1 MAAFSTKGM
10 TVWLEDDDAAAVT
23 PVNITS
29 ATPAKPT
36 VVTLETFPA
45 GMKVGSLVLVQAT
58 GVESLD
64 GNTFNVSAIDATAK
78 TITLA
83 GSDATGENI
92 TAGTV
97 SDVTGSFL
105 EFCVASLDRQQEPAA
120 SISVGTTCDPQAQIA
135 GEPSAGTVAVTGFV
149 DYSSAGFLEFME
161 AVDDGKPRDL
171 VVRLPDTAGGGTIV
185 FHDVTASGFSETFA
199 VNAAASWT
207 GEFTLSTKPEYN
219 VAQ

>member
-10 TVWLEDDDAAAVT
+10 TVWLEKIDAPAVT
-23 PVNITS
+23 PVAITS
-29 ATPAKPT
+29 GTAAKPT
-36 VVTLETFPA
+36 VLTLETFPL
-45 GMKVGSLVLVQAT
+45 GMAVNNVVLVQGT

-83 GSDATGENI
+83 GSDATGESI
-92 TAGTV
+92 TGGTIA
-97 SDVTGSFL
+97 DVTGSFV
-105 EFCVASLDRQQEPAA
+105 EFCVASIDRQQEPAA
-120 SISVGTTCDPQAQIA
+120 SISVGTTCDPSAQVA
-135 GEPSAGTVAVTGFV
+135 GDTTAGTLAVSGFV
-149 DYSSAGFLEFME
+149 DYASAGFLEFMK

-171 VVRLPDTAGGGTIV
+171 IVKLPETAGGGTIV